1 MINMKSLPLPF
12 YESHWINNE
21 FMEFRACNMY
31 GKSVS
36 KQKFDHTAHFEH
48 GMLGQLKERRSA
60 TGKMNCGL

>member
-1 MINMKSLPLPF
+1 
-12 YESHWINNE
+12 
-21 FMEFRACNMY
+21 MEFRACNMY

-36 KQKFDHTAHFEH
+36 KQKFEHTAHFEH